1 MVHMTTFGAFV
12 HKRREALKAADG
24 GRYSLRQV
32 ALRIGIEPAYLSKIE
47 NEKTESLSEE
57 KIRSLAAE
65 LMVDDVE
72 LLARANKVPT
82 DVLAIIRTHPRAF
95 ADLILALRDKPESA
109 IFRVVREVSD
119 GDW

>member
-1 MVHMTTFGAFV
+1 MVTFGAFV
-12 HKRREALKAADG
+12 RKRREELKAADAA
-24 GRYSLRQV
+24 RYSLRQV
-32 ALRIGIEPAYLSKIE
+32 ATRVGIEPAYLSKIE

-57 KIRSLAAE
+57 KIRSLASD

-72 LLARANKVPT
+72 LLARANKVPA
-82 DVLAIIRTHPRAF
+82 DVLEIIRTHPRAF
-95 ADLILALRDKPESA
+95 ADLILALRGKPESA